1 MKTVNILICFIAALL
16 ATWIVTKRLIPYFR
30 NKQLGQFIREEGPSA
45 HLGKAGTPTMGGI
58 AIIFGV
64 IIGFVCSGSFDSDK
78 LVIVITMLAFGL
90 IGFIDDYEKIAK
102 KNNLG
107 ITPTQKLAL
116 QFLFSIGIAL
126 YMVITKH
133 NGNMIFIPFAKI
145 YFSLGLFFIP
155 FVIFVEVAMSNA
167 VNLTDGLDG
176 LASSVTLIV
185 SIAFIAIG
193 VVHKNEILI
202 ASGASLAGALIGFLF
217 FNWSPAKIFMGD
229 TGSMALGGL
238 LSAIAIVTKFELILP
253 IIGLIYVLEVLSVII
268 QVTYFKKT
276 GGKRLFRM
284 SPLHHHF
291 ELGGMTEKQVCY
303 MFGGITLACCVLAFF
318 AS

>member
-1 MKTVNILICFIAALL
+1 MKSINIIVCFIAAMI
-16 ATWIVTKRLIPYFR
+16 ATWIVTKQLIPYFR

-45 HLGKAGTPTMGGI
+45 HLGKAGTPTMGGL
-58 AIIFGV
+58 AIVFGV
-64 IIGFVCSGSFDSDK
+64 IVGLVCSGSFGFDK
-78 LVIVITMLAFGL
+78 FVIVLTMLAFGL

-107 ITPTQKLAL
+107 MTPIQKIVL
-116 QFLFSIGIAL
+116 QLLFSVGIAL

-133 NGNMIFIPFAKI
+133 NGNMIFVPFAKV

-176 LASSVTLIV
+176 LASSVTLVV
-185 SIAFIAIG
+185 SVALVVIG
-193 VVHKNEILI
+193 IVHKNEILI
-202 ASGASLAGALIGFLF
+202 ASGASLAGTLIGFLI

-238 LSAIAIVTKFELILP
+238 LSAIAIVTKMELLLP

-276 GGKRLFRM
+276 GGRRLFRM

-303 MFGGITLACCVLAFF
+303 MFSGITLVCCVIAYF